1 MLRTSI
7 LTAAL
12 LVGACAP
19 APVMMPATQASEV
32 LERFAAGNA
41 PGDICTAQG
50 RALLRGAVRAYGAA
64 MAEAGETWPNAP
76 AFGRAAESITSVEV
90 MVMIS
95 VASGFVEMSDLRGPA
110 RALAGQMTFA
120 HWPSVRD
127 LRRASEV
134 ACPELVQ
141 LQQTASRFVM
151 ERERFDG
158 ADVTHLLRARGH
170 VIDWPRLIARFGDYQ
185 MVLAAHL
192 LLFRFAY
199 SDADR
204 LIPEWV
210 FDQVLTSRK
219 TLPALAGR

>member
-151 ERERFDG
+151 ERERYE
-158 ADVTHLLRARGH
+158 TLLERARRSERGAE
-170 VIDWPRLIARFGDYQ
+170 RLQRHTERMERSMAQ
-185 MVLAAHL
+185 M
-192 LLFRFAY
+192 
-199 SDADR
+199 
-204 LIPEWV
+204 
-210 FDQVLTSRK
+210 Q
-219 TLPALAGR
+219 ALAELVTRKVEESRRSS